1 MRTTLATIALIG
13 ALCLPAATLAQAA
26 VDATLIPDSTYTVTV
41 LSVLDSKH
49 VKVKMDNG
57 VTTTLSAGRPTVD
70 FGKVKKND
78 QLKLSISKGQVLV
91 YLDLTSH

>member
-1 MRTTLATIALIG
+1 M
-13 ALCLPAATLAQAA
+13 TLAQAA
-26 VDATLIPDSTYTVTV
+26 VDASLIPDSTYTVTV
-41 LSVLDSKH
+41 LNVPDSKH

-57 VTTTLSAGRPTVD
+57 VTTTLAAGRPTVD

-78 QLKLSISKGQVLV
+78 QLKLSIAKGQVLV